1 MWPRS
6 ADCDAI
12 VEEHGNK
19 PMKHRAPDSHDI
31 FHQIKYY
38 AVEIAAT
45 IVFLAWLV
53 RAVWHE
59 LVF

>member
-1 MWPRS
+1 MR
-6 ADCDAI
+6 
-12 VEEHGNK
+12 
-19 PMKHRAPDSHDI
+19 HRAPVSRDI
-31 FHQIKYY
+31 FHQIKCKYY

-59 LVF
+59 LLR

>member
-1 MWPRS
+1 
-6 ADCDAI
+6 
-12 VEEHGNK
+12 
-19 PMKHRAPDSHDI
+19 MKHHPTGSRDI

-59 LVF
+59 LGF

>member
-1 MWPRS
+1 
-6 ADCDAI
+6 